1 MKLGIILFIIGVIL
15 VAYLSNMKIKKRVV
29 KQIGIIF
36 GIIMAIYGIIIFA
49 QPDEDTYIKFT
60 KTTVSKET
68 KVENNK

>member
-1 MKLGIILFIIGVIL
+1 
-15 VAYLSNMKIKKRVV
+15 MKIKKRVV